1 MARTCEI
8 CGRVEEREH
17 EEFDI
22 YDVCELCTENLKHPF
37 DD

>member
-8 CGRVEEREH
+8 CGRVEERKDED
-17 EEFDI
+17 FDI
-22 YDVCELCTENLKHPF
+22 YDVCETCTENLKH